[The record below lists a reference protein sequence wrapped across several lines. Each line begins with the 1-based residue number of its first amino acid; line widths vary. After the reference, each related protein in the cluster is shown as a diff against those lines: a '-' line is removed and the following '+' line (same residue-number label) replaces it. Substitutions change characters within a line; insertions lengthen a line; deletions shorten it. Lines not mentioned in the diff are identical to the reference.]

1 MSWAGQRGAG
11 WGREVQGPGAGRV
24 HYRTCHLPWSVLC
37 SEVPTGSAVCVY
49 QGERGTGD
57 NNNGLFDIFR
67 RRYINNGMQIDNPS
81 GFNVSCVASWGGFE
95 CTRALAAVQDSSPHH
110 CSALMAGG
118 PVRTT
123 RITLSRMRLNPQC
136 CRLAHRTLLHSSC

>member
-1 MSWAGQRGAG
+1 MGSLLRESELGGAKGAG
-11 WGREVQGPGAGRV
+11 WGREVQGPGTGRV
-24 HYRTCHLPWSVLC
+24 HYHTCHLPWSVLC

-81 GFNVSCVASWGGFE
+81 GFNVSCVASWGRFE
-95 CTRALAAVQDSSPHH
+95 CTSALATVQDSSSHH

-118 PVRTT
+118 PVRPT
-123 RITLSRMRLNPQC
+123 RIMLSR
-136 CRLAHRTLLHSSC
+136 T